1 MTDAGCISGGG
12 GGEIERFCRDL
23 LLLDK
28 EGGGGK
34 YQHLQKII
42 TEYDAQL
49 SYSIEIHI
57 FTVDNFDTVFRGI
70 CRRLF
75 ETRPA
80 STTYVLALLSFAVH
94 IDKRLKDISWYK
106 TDMTISVLTRV
117 LVHINFNP
125 ARLHA
130 NHQSFC
136 TLL

>member
-1 MTDAGCISGGG
+1 MTDAGCISG

-23 LLLDK
+23 LLLDN
-28 EGGGGK
+28 EGGK

-42 TEYDAQL
+42 TEYDARL
-49 SYSIEIHI
+49 SCSIEIHI
-57 FTVDNFDTVFRGI
+57 FTADNFDTMFRGI

-106 TDMTISVLTRV
+106 TDMTISVLTRE

-125 ARLHA
+125 VRLHTY
-130 NHQSFC
+130 HQSFC